1 MQELL
6 NKIACLVE
14 ERNLYKEAWR
24 VLAMCFGERCQNDEC
39 ELMDSVLESVKLDQ
53 DITREVQDE

>member
-24 VLAMCFGERCQNDEC
+24 VLAMCFGERMQDNALD
-39 ELMDSVLESVKLDQ
+39 LMDSVLQSVKLDHEEQ
-53 DITREVQDE
+53 QDET